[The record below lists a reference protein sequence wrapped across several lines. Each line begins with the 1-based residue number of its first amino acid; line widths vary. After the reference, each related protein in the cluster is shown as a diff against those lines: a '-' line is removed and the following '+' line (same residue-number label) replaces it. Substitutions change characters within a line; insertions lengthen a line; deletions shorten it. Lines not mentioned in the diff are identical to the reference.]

1 MYSQTHDARWVSF
14 GPAVCAFRIPKATA
28 WRLAMTWVLF
38 VCALPLTAMAGSP
51 VAVFKGSFSR
61 LEDRSTDSR
70 RIAGGCF
77 VVFDVEAKTHTQIIF
92 YERAGEKLYA
102 VDSFTQDTFTVT
114 GPEGRRKIT
123 FADARVAGGPGDL
136 RRAYHE
142 IGGIQKQ
149 LAITGGPGNDKPITV
164 VFPRTLTG
172 IQLQNFPDSSG
183 DLHLRQQL
191 TVTVQSQMTEL
202 ANKAGRSEAEV
213 VANLQA
219 QLEARGYVQD

>member
-1 MYSQTHDARWVSF
+1 MNSQTHDARWVSF
-14 GPAVCAFRIPKATA
+14 GPAVNAFRLSKATA
-28 WRLAMTWVLF
+28 FRLAMTWVLL
-38 VCALPLTAMAGSP
+38 VCALPLAAMAGP

-61 LEDRSTDSR
+61 MEDRSTDSR

-77 VVFDVEAKTHTQIIF
+77 VVFDVEAKTHTEIIF
-92 YERAGEKLYA
+92 YERAGEKLYE
-102 VDSFTQDTFTVT
+102 VDSFTQDTFTLT
-114 GPEGRRKIT
+114 GPDGRKKIT
-123 FADARVAGGPGDL
+123 LADARVATGPGDL

-149 LAITGGPGNDKPITV
+149 LAITDGEGNDKPTTV

-183 DLHLRQQL
+183 DLHVRQQL
-191 TVTVQSQMTEL
+191 TVTVQSQLTVL